1 MRGNLS
7 PEPRPLLPNQA
18 SRIFDDLINQ
28 VAFRD
33 PSIEQRQN
41 FPIADGASS
50 AGILLKTGGS

>member
-7 PEPRPLLPNQA
+7 PEPRPLLPDQA
-18 SRIFDDLINQ
+18 FRVLDDLINQ

-33 PSIEQRQN
+33 PSIEERQN
-41 FPIADGASS
+41 LPIADGASS